1 MIADF
6 TATPVASDKFGEE
19 LGATWGMAAYVIG
32 DGLLLLG
39 QRFLDTGL
47 LHDDEA
53 SYMRQ
58 VDSNGLESEDTYL
71 ALIDTSMAGIEGLYG
86 KKGEESAAI

>member
-1 MIADF
+1 
-6 TATPVASDKFGEE
+6 
-19 LGATWGMAAYVIG
+19 MAAYVIG
-32 DGLLLLG
+32 DCLFVLLG

-71 ALIDTSMAGIEGLYG
+71 ALIDTTMTGIEGLYG